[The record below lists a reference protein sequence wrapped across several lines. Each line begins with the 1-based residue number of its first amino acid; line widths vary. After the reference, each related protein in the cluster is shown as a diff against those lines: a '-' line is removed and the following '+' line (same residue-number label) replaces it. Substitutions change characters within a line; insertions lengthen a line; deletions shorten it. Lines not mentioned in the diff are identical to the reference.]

1 MEKAQNDDIHPK
13 SQWAVS
19 NALKN
24 VKRHIGSQ
32 SKRKNDR
39 QMSVEIPPAPSV
51 TVNSASLIGTQ
62 SLQLNVVGY

>member
-1 MEKAQNDDIHPK
+1 MEKTQNDDIHPK

-32 SKRKNDR
+32 SKRKDR

-62 SLQLNVVGY
+62 SLQLNDVGY